1 MASVSP
7 TITTCTTWRYN
18 ATRLMPPTTIVERV
32 FRVRERGTTV
42 ATELRAGLTTFM
54 VMAYIIFVNPIVLG
68 YSGVPG
74 LEGKGL
80 PFAATLTVTCLTAG
94 VLSIAMGLASNYPLA
109 MAPGMG
115 LNAVVAFELVV
126 GRGLTW
132 PQAMT
137 VVALEGVVITVL
149 VLTRF
154 RQAML
159 EAVPLALKRAIS
171 VGIGLFIAFIGFF
184 TAGFV
189 IKPDKSPL
197 PVGLGTFDRLPAVV
211 FLVGFVVTAWLLA
224 RRVRGALLMG
234 IVATTVLAI
243 VLNSVLADGKGFP
256 TPGAATVPT
265 AVVQWPDF
273 STFGRLDFGVVA
285 RLGVV
290 TTVLVTFSIMLS
302 DFFDT
307 IGTIIGVG
315 GKGGFLDAH
324 GRLPRA
330 ERVLLVDS
338 LGAVAG
344 GVANSS
350 SNTTYIESAAGVAEG
365 GRTGLVAVV
374 AGALFLIA
382 MWFSPL
388 ASVIPAQATAPALVL
403 VGFYMMTVAREIPW
417 DDYEEAVPAF
427 VTMLVMPF
435 TWSITN
441 GIGAGFVTFSAIKLL
456 SGRGARV
463 HWLVYAASAAFVF
476 YFALPLLERALA

>member
-1 MASVSP
+1 
-7 TITTCTTWRYN
+7 
-18 ATRLMPPTTIVERV
+18 
-32 FRVRERGTTV
+32 
-42 ATELRAGLTTFM
+42 M

-94 VLSIAMGLASNYPLA
+94 VLSIVMGLASNYPLA

-115 LNAVVAFELVV
+115 LNAVVAFELVA

-137 VVALEGVVITVL
+137 IVALEGIVIAVL

-189 IKPDKSPL
+189 VKPDKSPL
-197 PVGLGTFDRLPAVV
+197 PVGLGMFDTLPAVV
-211 FLVGFVVTAWLLA
+211 FVVGFLLTAWLMA
-224 RRVRGALLMG
+224 RRVRGALLIG
-234 IVATTVLAI
+234 IVGTTVLAI
-243 VLNSVLADGKGFP
+243 VLNGVVAEWKGFP

-265 AVVQWPDF
+265 ALVQWPDF
-273 STFGRLDFGVVA
+273 STFGRLDLGVVA
-285 RLGVV
+285 RLGLVA
-290 TTVLVTFSIMLS
+290 TVLVTFSIMLS

-315 GKGGFLDAH
+315 AKGGFLDAH

-330 ERVLLVDS
+330 DRVLLVDS

-374 AGALFLIA
+374 AGVLFLVA

-403 VGFYMMTVAREIPW
+403 VGFYMMTVARDIPW
-417 DDYEEAVPAF
+417 DDYEDAVPAF
-427 VTMLVMPF
+427 VTILVMPF

-456 SGRGARV
+456 GGSAARV
-463 HWLVYAASAAFVF
+463 HWMVYAASAAFVV
-476 YFALPLLERALA
+476 YFSLPLLERVLV

>member
-1 MASVSP
+1 
-7 TITTCTTWRYN
+7 
-18 ATRLMPPTTIVERV
+18 MPGTALERI
-32 FRVRERGTTV
+32 FGFRERGTTLP
-42 ATELRAGLTTFM
+42 TELRAGVTTFM

-68 YSGVPG
+68 YSGLPA

-80 PFAATLTVTCLTAG
+80 PFAATLTATCLTAG
-94 VLSIAMGLASNYPLA
+94 LLSIAMGLAGNYPFAL
-109 MAPGMG
+109 APGMG
-115 LNAVVAFELVV
+115 LNAVVAFELVA

-137 VVALEGVVITVL
+137 IVVLEGLVITVL

-159 EAVPLALKRAIS
+159 DAVPVALKRAIS

-189 IKPDKSPL
+189 VKPDRSPL
-197 PVGLGTFDRLPAVV
+197 PVGLGTFDSLPAVV
-211 FLVGFVVTAWLLA
+211 FLLGFVLTAWLMA
-224 RRVRGALLMG
+224 WRVRGALLVG
-234 IVATTVLAI
+234 ILGATVIAIALNGLVA
-243 VLNSVLADGKGFP
+243 GWKGFP
-256 TPGAATVPT
+256 TPGAATLP
-265 AVVQWPDF
+265 AAIVQWPDF

-290 TTVLVTFSIMLS
+290 TAVAVTFSIMLS

-307 IGTIIGVG
+307 MGTIIGVG
-315 GKGGFLDAH
+315 GTGGFLDTR
-324 GRLPRA
+324 GRLPRV

-374 AGALFLIA
+374 AGALFLVA

-388 ASVIPAQATAPALVL
+388 ASVIPAQATAPALVI
-403 VGFYMMTVAREIPW
+403 VGFYMMTVARDIPW
-417 DDYEEAVPAF
+417 DDYEEAIPAF

-441 GIGAGFVTFSAIKLL
+441 GIGAGFVTFTAIKLL
-456 SGRGARV
+456 GGRAAAV
-463 HWLVYAASAAFVF
+463 HWMVYAASAAFVV
-476 YFALPLLERALA
+476 YFALPLLERALG

>member
-1 MASVSP
+1 
-7 TITTCTTWRYN
+7 
-18 ATRLMPPTTIVERV
+18 
-32 FRVRERGTTV
+32 
-42 ATELRAGLTTFM
+42 M

-94 VLSIAMGLASNYPLA
+94 VLSIVMGLASNYPLA

-115 LNAVVAFELVV
+115 LNAVVAFELVA

-137 VVALEGVVITVL
+137 IVALEGLVIGVL

-189 IKPDKSPL
+189 VKPDKSPL
-197 PVGLGTFDRLPAVV
+197 PVGLGTFDTLPAVV
-211 FLVGFVVTAWLLA
+211 FVVGFLLTAWLMA
-224 RRVRGALLMG
+224 RRVRGALLIG
-234 IVATTVLAI
+234 IVGTTVLAI
-243 VLNSVLADGKGFP
+243 VLNGVVAEWKGFP

-265 AVVQWPDF
+265 ALVQWPDF
-273 STFGRLDFGVVA
+273 STFGRLDLGVVA

-290 TTVLVTFSIMLS
+290 TAVLVTFSIMLS

-330 ERVLLVDS
+330 DRVLLVDS

-374 AGALFLIA
+374 AGVLFLVA

-403 VGFYMMTVAREIPW
+403 VGFYMMTVARDIPW
-417 DDYEEAVPAF
+417 DDYEDAVPAF
-427 VTMLVMPF
+427 VTILVMPF

-456 SGRGARV
+456 GGSAARV
-463 HWLVYAASAAFVF
+463 HWMVYAASAAFVV
-476 YFALPLLERALA
+476 YFALPLLERVLV

>member
-1 MASVSP
+1 V
-7 TITTCTTWRYN
+7 
-18 ATRLMPPTTIVERV
+18 
-32 FRVRERGTTV
+32 
-42 ATELRAGLTTFM
+42 
-54 VMAYIIFVNPIVLG
+54 
-68 YSGVPG
+68 
-74 LEGKGL
+74 
-80 PFAATLTVTCLTAG
+80 
-94 VLSIAMGLASNYPLA
+94 
-109 MAPGMG
+109 
-115 LNAVVAFELVV
+115 
-126 GRGLTW
+126 
-132 PQAMT
+132 
-137 VVALEGVVITVL
+137 
-149 VLTRF
+149 TRF

-189 IKPDKSPL
+189 VKPDKSPL
-197 PVGLGTFDRLPAVV
+197 PVGLGTFDHLPAVV
-211 FLVGFVVTAWLLA
+211 FLLGFLLTAWLLA
-224 RRVRGALLMG
+224 RHVRGALLIG

-243 VLNSVLADGKGFP
+243 VLNGAIAGWRGFP
-256 TPGAATVPT
+256 TPGAATLPR
-265 AVVQWPDF
+265 AFVQWPDF
-273 STFGRLDFGVVA
+273 STFGRLDFGVLA
-285 RLGVV
+285 RLGMV
-290 TTVLVTFSIMLS
+290 TAALVTFSIMLS

-315 GKGGFLDAH
+315 GKAGFLDAQ

-374 AGALFLIA
+374 VGVLFLVA

-403 VGFYMMTVAREIPW
+403 VGFYMMTVARDIPW

-427 VTMLVMPF
+427 VTMLAMPF

-441 GIGAGFVTFSAIKLL
+441 GIGAGFVTFTAIKLL
-456 SGRGARV
+456 GGRGAGV
-463 HWLVYAASAAFVF
+463 HWMVYAASAAFLV
-476 YFALPLLERALA
+476 YFALPLVERALAAS

>member
-1 MASVSP
+1 V
-7 TITTCTTWRYN
+7 I
-18 ATRLMPPTTIVERV
+18 ERF
-32 FRVRERGTTV
+32 FRFAERGTDL
-42 ATELRAGLTTFM
+42 ATEVRAGLATFM

-115 LNAVVAFELVV
+115 LNAVVAFELVA

-137 VVALEGVVITVL
+137 VVVLEGVVIAVL

-189 IKPDKSPL
+189 VKPDKSPL
-197 PVGLGTFDRLPAVV
+197 PVALGAFASLPAIV
-211 FLVGFVVTAWLLA
+211 FVFGFVLTAWLLA
-224 RRVRGALLMG
+224 RRMHGALLLG
-234 IVATTVLAI
+234 IVGTTALAI
-243 VLNSVLADGKGFP
+243 ALNGAVAGWKGFP
-256 TPGAATVPT
+256 TPGAATLPT
-265 AVVQWPDF
+265 ALVQWPDF

-290 TTVLVTFSIMLS
+290 TAALVTFSIMLS

-315 GKGGFLDAH
+315 GKGGFLDAQ

-330 ERVLLVDS
+330 DRVLLVDS

-374 AGALFLIA
+374 AGALFLVA

-388 ASVIPAQATAPALVL
+388 AGVIPAQATAPALVL
-403 VGFYMMTVAREIPW
+403 VGFYMMTVARDIPW

-441 GIGAGFVTFSAIKLL
+441 GIGAGFVTFAAIKLL
-456 SGRGARV
+456 GGRGAGV
-463 HWLVYAASAAFVF
+463 HWMVYAASVAFLV

>member
-1 MASVSP
+1 VP
-7 TITTCTTWRYN
+7 N
-18 ATRLMPPTTIVERV
+18 ARPIERF
-32 FRVRERGTTV
+32 FRFAERGTDL
-42 ATELRAGLTTFM
+42 ATEVRAGITTFM

-94 VLSIAMGLASNYPLA
+94 VLSIAMGVASNYPLA

-115 LNAVVAFELVV
+115 LNAVVAFELVA

-137 VVALEGVVITVL
+137 IVTLEGAVIALL

-159 EAVPLALKRAIS
+159 DAVPLALKRAIS

-189 IKPDKSPL
+189 VKPDKSPL
-197 PVGLGTFDRLPAVV
+197 PVGLGAFDSLPAAV
-211 FLVGFVVTAWLLA
+211 FLLGFLLTAWLLA
-224 RRVRGALLMG
+224 RRVRGALLIG
-234 IVATTVLAI
+234 IVAATVLAI
-243 VLNSVLADGKGFP
+243 VLNGLVAGWKGFP
-256 TPGAATVPT
+256 TPGAATLPAALVR
-265 AVVQWPDF
+265 WPDF
-273 STFGRLDFGVVA
+273 STFGRLDFAVVA

-290 TTVLVTFSIMLS
+290 TAILVTFSIMLS

-315 GKGGFLDAH
+315 GKAGFLDAR
-324 GRLPRA
+324 GRLPGA
-330 ERVLLVDS
+330 DRVLLVDS

-374 AGALFLIA
+374 AGALFLVA

-403 VGFYMMTVAREIPW
+403 VGFYMMTVARDIPW

-441 GIGAGFVTFSAIKLL
+441 GIGAGFVTFSAIKML
-456 SGRGARV
+456 SGRGGGV
-463 HWLVYAASAAFVF
+463 HWMVYAAAAAFVV
-476 YFALPLLERALA
+476 YFALPLLERVLA

>member
-1 MASVSP
+1 
-7 TITTCTTWRYN
+7 
-18 ATRLMPPTTIVERV
+18 
-32 FRVRERGTTV
+32 
-42 ATELRAGLTTFM
+42 M

-74 LEGKGL
+74 LEGRGL
-80 PFAATLTVTCLTAG
+80 PFSATLTVTCLTAG

-115 LNAVVAFELVV
+115 LNAVVAFELVA

-137 VVALEGVVITVL
+137 IVVLEGVVISVL
-149 VLTRF
+149 VVTRF

-189 IKPDKSPL
+189 VKPDKSPL
-197 PVGLGTFDRLPAVV
+197 PVGLGSFDRLPAVV
-211 FLVGFVVTAWLLA
+211 FLLGFLLTAWLLA
-224 RRVRGALLMG
+224 RHVRGALLIG
-234 IVATTVLAI
+234 IVATTMLAI
-243 VLNSVLADGKGFP
+243 VLNGAIAGWRGFP
-256 TPGAATVPT
+256 TPGAATLPR
-265 AVVQWPDF
+265 ALVQWPDF
-273 STFGRLDFGVVA
+273 STFGRLDFGVLA

-290 TTVLVTFSIMLS
+290 TAALVTFSIMLS

-315 GKGGFLDAH
+315 GKGGFLDAQ

-344 GVANSS
+344 GIANSS

-374 AGALFLIA
+374 AGLLFLVA

-403 VGFYMMTVAREIPW
+403 VGFYMMTVARDIPW

-427 VTMLVMPF
+427 VTMLAMPF

-441 GIGAGFVTFSAIKLL
+441 GIGAGFVTFTVIKLL
-456 SGRGARV
+456 SGRGAGV
-463 HWLVYAASAAFVF
+463 HWMVYAASAAFLV
-476 YFALPLLERALA
+476 YFALPLVERALA

>member
-1 MASVSP
+1 
-7 TITTCTTWRYN
+7 
-18 ATRLMPPTTIVERV
+18 
-32 FRVRERGTTV
+32 
-42 ATELRAGLTTFM
+42 M

-94 VLSIAMGLASNYPLA
+94 VMSIAMGLASNYPLA

-115 LNAVVAFELVV
+115 LNAVVAFELVA
-126 GRGLTW
+126 GRGLAW

-137 VVALEGVVITVL
+137 IVALEGVIITVL

-189 IKPDKSPL
+189 VKPDRSPL
-197 PVGLGTFDRLPAVV
+197 PVGLGTFDSLPAVV
-211 FLVGFVVTAWLLA
+211 FLLGFVLTAWLLA
-224 RRVRGALLMG
+224 RHVRGALLIG
-234 IVATTVLAI
+234 IVGSTVLAI
-243 VLNSVLADGKGFP
+243 ALNGVVADWKGFP

-265 AVVQWPDF
+265 ALVQWPDF
-273 STFGRLDFGVVA
+273 STFGRLDLGVVV
-285 RLGVV
+285 RLGVL

-330 ERVLLVDS
+330 DRVLLVDS

-374 AGALFLIA
+374 AGVLFLVA

-403 VGFYMMTVAREIPW
+403 VGFYMMTVARDIPW
-417 DDYEEAVPAF
+417 DSYEESVPAF

-441 GIGAGFVTFSAIKLL
+441 GIGAGFVTYSAIKLL
-456 SGRGARV
+456 SGRGGRV
-463 HWLVYAASAAFVF
+463 HWMVYAASAAFVV